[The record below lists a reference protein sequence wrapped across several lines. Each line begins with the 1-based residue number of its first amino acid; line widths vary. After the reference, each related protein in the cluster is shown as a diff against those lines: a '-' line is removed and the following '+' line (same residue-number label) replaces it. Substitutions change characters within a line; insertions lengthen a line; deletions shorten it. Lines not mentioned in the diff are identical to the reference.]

1 MIEMTN
7 EEIIQIAH
15 KYLYHYDTELGQW
28 ELNEESIEDIM
39 EFARAIRKHMIE
51 ALKEWLPT
59 ERVENKYDADYNAG
73 WNDCLDVLRKNLK

>member
-39 EFARAIRKHMIE
+39 EFARAIRKQTIDE
-51 ALKEWLPT
+51 ILTSLKEVPNPEANRT
-59 ERVENKYDADYNAG
+59 AINRIMSI
-73 WNDCLDVLRKNLK
+73 